1 MVSHGASIEELR
13 RFLEEQG
20 LPLEETKAGL
30 LYCYGRML
38 KEASSIFSFTAI
50 REEREIWRKHFLDSL
65 LLFFALD
72 IPEGARVIDMG
83 TGAGLPGL
91 VVKIYRPD
99 LEVALV
105 DSNHKKLAFVQRVVG
120 ELGLRDVE
128 CKAARVEELARRGN
142 WRESFDLALARAVA
156 ELRVLV
162 EYGLPFVKL
171 GGKLVAYKGAQAE
184 EEIERARRALDLVG
198 GEVEDVWKGQLP
210 EGGEERRIVI
220 IRKTLP
226 TSPQWPRRVGIPS
239 KRPL

>member
-1 MVSHGASIEELR
+1 MASHGGSLGELR

-20 LPLEETKAGL
+20 LPLEETKADL
-30 LYCYGRML
+30 LYRYGRML
-38 KEASSIFSFTAI
+38 KEAGSSFNLTAI
-50 REEREIWRKHFLDSL
+50 REEKEIWRKHFLDSL
-65 LLFFALD
+65 LLFFALEV
-72 IPEGARVIDMG
+72 PRGARVIDIG

-99 LEVALV
+99 LAVTLV
-105 DSNHKKLAFVQRVVG
+105 DSNHKKLAFVRRVLE
-120 ELGLRDVE
+120 ELGLQKVE
-128 CKAARVEELARRGN
+128 CKVARVEELARKGN

-162 EYGLPFVKL
+162 EYGLPLLRL

-184 EEIERARRALDLVG
+184 EEVEKARRALDLVG
-198 GEVEDVWKGQLP
+198 GEVESIWKGQLP
-210 EGGEERRIVI
+210 GAGEERKIVI